1 MYTISH
7 AIPVNPEGE
16 DCILAQED
24 VWAGLVTKAENAL
37 PFVPGMS
44 KCEVVDRGTENGQDW
59 LLRDVAFKGQEFQ
72 ERILLRAPTQVHFT
86 RVGGGGFIEN
96 TISTSDQGLQLA
108 FTFGLVFP
116 GTEAGS
122 AGEREK
128 GESMKGDYIGA
139 VAATLAKV
147 REMKRAGELSQA
159 A

>member
-7 AIPVNPEGE
+7 AVAVNPEGTDVE
-16 DCILAQED
+16 LTQDE
-24 VWAGLVTKAENAL
+24 VWAGLKMKAENAL

-44 KCEVVDRGTENGQDW
+44 KCDVVDRGVEDGVEW

-96 TISTSDQGLQLA
+96 TISTSDAGLQLA
-108 FTFGLVFP
+108 FTFGLRFP
-116 GTEAGS
+116 DTEAGS
-122 AGEREK
+122 PEERANGEGLK
-128 GESMKGDYIGA
+128 ADYIGA
-139 VAATLAKV
+139 VAATLAQV
-147 REMKRAGELSQA
+147 RQMKREGRFEA

>member
-7 AIPVNPEGE
+7 AVRVNPERE
-16 DCILAQED
+16 DVILTQED
-24 VWAGLVTKAENAL
+24 VWTGLKMKAENAL

-44 KCEVVDRGTENGQDW
+44 KCDTIERGVDDDGIEW

-96 TISTSDQGLQLA
+96 TISESEMGLQLA
-108 FTFGLVFP
+108 FTFGLNFP
-116 GTEAGS
+116 GTEGGS
-122 AGEREK
+122 DAEREK
-128 GESMKGDYIGA
+128 GESMKADYIGA

-147 REMKRAGELSQA
+147 REMKKSGEL
-159 A
+159 